1 MRLLRAHGAS
11 PKYYHKLI
19 GGNFRLD
26 ALQAAVLRVKLKYLD
41 DWTAGRQRNAATY
54 RRLFTE
60 AGLATDSPICL
71 ESGCRA
77 QINGSCAL
85 SPAKVVLPVEAP
97 NRKHVYNQFVIRVV
111 RRDRVMTSLKA
122 HRVGYEV
129 YYPVPLHL
137 QECFFYLGLRAG
149 DLPASECA
157 ASETL
162 ALPVYPEMTEDL
174 QMVVVE
180 AVVNGVKDSR

>member
-1 MRLLRAHGAS
+1 
-11 PKYYHKLI
+11 
-19 GGNFRLD
+19 
-26 ALQAAVLRVKLKYLD
+26 
-41 DWTAGRQRNAATY
+41 
-54 RRLFTE
+54 
-60 AGLATDSPICL
+60 
-71 ESGCRA
+71 
-77 QINGSCAL
+77 
-85 SPAKVVLPVEAP
+85 
-97 NRKHVYNQFVIRVV
+97 VYNQFVIRVV
-111 RRDRVMTSLKA
+111 QRDRVMTSLKA